1 MLSEGTKFNVD
12 PLTYV
17 EGDIFAHDVHVFL
30 HGYLRLSWS
39 CWRDVSS
46 ESTASLVVVPD
57 R

>member
-1 MLSEGTKFNVD
+1 MLSEGTEFNVD
-12 PLTYV
+12 PLTYI

-39 CWRDVSS
+39 CWRDVNI
-46 ESTASLVVVPD
+46 ESTTSLVVVPD